1 MSCIEYVGVEIEE
14 SVIEKK
20 SEAQIAKPRVVP
32 RATAL
37 LGDKVTRRAEEVLDV
52 QLAQGSMPA

>member
-14 SVIEKK
+14 SAIEKK
-20 SEAQIAKPRVVP
+20 SEAQITKPRVVSGA
-32 RATAL
+32 RAF
-37 LGDKVTRRAEEVLDV
+37 LGDKVARRAEEVLDV